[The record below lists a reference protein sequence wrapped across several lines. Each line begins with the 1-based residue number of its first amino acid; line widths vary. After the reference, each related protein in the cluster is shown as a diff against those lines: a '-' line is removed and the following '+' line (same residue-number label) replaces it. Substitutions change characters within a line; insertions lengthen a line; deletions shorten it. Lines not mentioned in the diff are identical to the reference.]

1 MDSAGDIDN
10 FLADTVSPY
19 NPSIAGYQ
27 DDDPPCCKIVKV
39 SNPISGVTIDVT
51 ILDRCC
57 SCVGK
62 CKLYGSDPSCGSFIS
77 NGATIDLSQNA
88 FQTLYGQTTG
98 VFPIYYDGSPW
109 LGNNVVPDDNPN
121 CVNKQ

>member
-1 MDSAGDIDN
+1 MALDLSMIFFTEHLMCG
-10 FLADTVSPY
+10 LVDTIRALHPM
-19 NPSIAGYQ
+19 
-27 DDDPPCCKIVKV
+27 
-39 SNPISGVTIDVT
+39 SGVTIDVT

-57 SCVGK
+57 SCVEK

-88 FQTLYGQTTG
+88 FQTLYGG